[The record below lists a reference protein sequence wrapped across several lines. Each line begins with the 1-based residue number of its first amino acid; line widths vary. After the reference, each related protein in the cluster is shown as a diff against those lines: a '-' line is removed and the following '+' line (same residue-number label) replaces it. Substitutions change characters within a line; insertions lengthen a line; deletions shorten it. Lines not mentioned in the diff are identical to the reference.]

1 MDFDDDEHGFG
12 SGYGFPPSMV
22 SLTPFSHSASPA
34 TRRLSSCF
42 TPPNEPVRAKRQLAW
57 VSLQGRLVGA
67 DEASS
72 AKTIDPGGLLG
83 AKEAAAWELF
93 TPMQRVLTVAVAAAA
108 AGNSEKNKQIS
119 KLQRSVELR
128 DQVLINMQQ
137 KLDNLCEQVNYS
149 KDLPGVPKEGDV
161 LVTQREDC
169 ACKFSTPSKELTG
182 DEMLEFEL
190 KPDERRMSDLSDWAP
205 SVTSSL
211 DMQLIAERVIVGN
224 GAVSIAN
231 GAGRV
236 IVDNSPGILDS
247 LVFDH
252 DVSILRKECEE
263 KDITI
268 KELST
273 YIRSSEVLGSKRIA
287 ELEDIIRRK
296 NMIINKLRKDII
308 TLEQKV
314 VNLTR
319 LKRSSFS
326 STYSKPQS
334 QPILADNLLYDM
346 DSTTDPSS
354 SDSDGSP
361 KTRKQALDLNVETNS
376 VQTIEKTSEGE
387 EVKCI
392 QVKSPTFVEQN
403 HSPSTSSPLKEI
415 MSNQIPNAGPPVKPK
430 RTTNAG
436 GENRSRR
443 PPVKSKEV
451 AVIKRWL

>member
-1 MDFDDDEHGFG
+1 MDFDGDEHGFGSG

-34 TRRLSSCF
+34 PRRLSSCF

-72 AKTIDPGGLLG
+72 SKTIDPGGTLG

-128 DQVLINMQQ
+128 DQVLLNMQQ
-137 KLDNLCEQVNYS
+137 KLDNLCEQVKNS
-149 KDLPGVPKEGDV
+149 KDLSGVPKEGNA
-161 LVTQREDC
+161 LVTKRADC
-169 ACKFSTPSKELTG
+169 ACKVCRHDNAKDGSFFSTPTKELTG

-211 DMQLIAERVIVGN
+211 DMQL
-224 GAVSIAN
+224 
-231 GAGRV
+231 
-236 IVDNSPGILDS
+236 DS
-247 LVFDH
+247 LVFDN
-252 DVSILRKECEE
+252 DISSLRKECEE

-319 LKRSSFS
+319 LRRSSFS

-361 KTRKQALDLNVETNS
+361 KTRKQALALNVETIL
-376 VQTIEKTSEGE
+376 VHTIEKTSEGE
-387 EVKCI
+387 EVKCS
-392 QVKSPTFVEQN
+392 QVKSPTFAEQN
-403 HSPSTSSPLKEI
+403 HRPRASSPLKEI
-415 MSNQIPNAGPPVKPK
+415 MSNQMPNSGPPVKPK

-436 GENRSRR
+436 GENRRQR

-451 AVIKRWL
+451 AVIKRWV